1 MLALEWIFIQKV
13 FLRLEK
19 KTNTMLCVLFKHTA
33 RITLQKDLTMQE
45 VAVTGLFQVIH
56 QQIPLNPSSIH

>member
-13 FLRLEK
+13 SLRLEK
-19 KTNTMLCVLFKHTA
+19 KTNTMLRVLFKHTA